1 MHIFSKNFH
10 SRNFT
15 KEVAC
20 IIQVAATLIILMLFT
35 ANGLS
40 QTFTEVSAT
49 LVGIQYGGS
58 VAWGDYD
65 DDNDLDILLV
75 GRGSASEP
83 YVAKLYRN
91 DGGRFVEVTVPFSP
105 VYNSSVAWGDYDNDG
120 DLDVL
125 LTGGANVG
133 SVTKV
138 YRNEKGNFVDIS
150 AALPGTFGSWVEW
163 GDFDNDGDLDILLTG
178 AVSDTNVVARIYRNQ
193 QGLFEDISAGL
204 QGVGGLCSAT
214 WGDYDNDGDLDILIT
229 GSTRRGSITKIYRN
243 DDGRFIDV
251 NAPLLA
257 LDEGN
262 AVWGDFDNDGD
273 QDILLTGFTGS
284 NNVTKV
290 YRNDAGNFVDILAGV
305 LIGARSSRA
314 AWGDFDNNGFLDIL
328 LTGFNLGSVTKIYKN
343 QDGHFQDINAQLVQV
358 SSGAVATGDF
368 DKDGDLDILLV
379 GSSTGGPVAKV
390 YQNNSTIA
398 NTVPITPQNLAA
410 TVSGNTV
417 ILRWSKSLDNQ
428 TAQDAL
434 SYNLRV
440 GITPGGSEIVSPM
453 ANPTTGYR
461 KIPKIGNTNNRNS
474 WTLKNL
480 PVGKYYWSVQAI
492 DHAYA
497 GSTFAPEQAFR
508 IGNQLPTVANPIM
521 DMTLTIGA
529 ASFTRNLNLVFTD
542 ADGDALS
549 FAANSSSP
557 NIADASISNNIITIT
572 PKAAGITTISV
583 QATDGFSN
591 PITVSFVVSVN
602 RPPVVANA
610 ISNQKIDVDGEPRV
624 INLDSAPAVFTD
636 PDGDRLSYTASSSN
650 TNVATAMIATSSLI
664 ISPKALGNS
673 SITVTAD
680 DNKGGIKSASFAVI
694 VDVPNYPSTLPLLH
708 SIEFPSHPKASEFQV
723 TDYQIVGLPGAS
735 ELGINE
741 VLAGSHRINWQAY
754 WDDGSVDSPDKFLIE
769 FNGSPI
775 FRFSAGRAFWII
787 RKGNLEINTTVNPA
801 PLNNNSEAEIV
812 DLHSGWNLITNPFW
826 KAIYWPAVMSYNNV
840 NNPNPIWE
848 YKGVS
853 GFSKSDSL
861 KPYVGYYWNNSDGID
876 TIRVPYRFLFPSS
889 ASNVKVEDMVWK
901 VNINLILGAYSDNVT
916 AFGVSVDASRGF
928 DKFDYSK
935 PRMLTTVL
943 PQVYFERPKWS
954 STYTSFATD
963 IRPEFEEQESWD
975 FDVQSE
981 QGEPV
986 KLTFSG
992 INRIPSHFAV
1002 YLIDPARASSL
1013 NLRED
1018 SLYNFTPAT
1027 DITKFTVRVGK
1038 AEALQEDLDALIP
1051 RKFALEQNFPNPF
1064 NPTTAIPITVPT
1076 TTEVKLKIYNLLGK
1090 EVKTLY
1096 SGRLDP
1102 GRHFF
1107 NWDGRDEI
1115 GNALGTGV
1123 YFYRVTT
1130 NTGFTFTKKMLLVK

>member
-1 MHIFSKNFH
+1 MHNYCKRFH

-15 KEVAC
+15 KETAV
-20 IIQVAATLIILMLFT
+20 IIQIVLTLIVLMFFT
-35 ANGLS
+35 ADGLS

-49 LVGIQYGGS
+49 LMGIQYGGS

-91 DGGRFVEVTVPFSP
+91 DGGRLVEVAAPFSP

-125 LTGGANVG
+125 LTGGANAG
-133 SVTKV
+133 LVTKV

-178 AVSDTNVVARIYRNQ
+178 AISDTNVVARIYRNQ
-193 QGLFEDISAGL
+193 QGLFEDVSAGL

-251 NAPLLA
+251 NASLLA
-257 LDEGN
+257 LKEGK

-273 QDILLTGFTGS
+273 LDILMAGLSGA
-284 NNVTKV
+284 NNVTKL
-290 YRNDAGNFVDILAGV
+290 YRNDAGSFVDILAIG
-305 LIGARSSRA
+305 LIGVRSCA
-314 AWGDFDNNGFLDIL
+314 TALGDFDNNGFLDIL
-328 LTGFNLGSVTKIYKN
+328 LTGFNQGDVTKIYKN
-343 QDGHFQDINAQLVQV
+343 PGGGFQDINAQLVQV

-398 NTVPITPQNLAA
+398 NTVPTTPQNLTA
-410 TVSGNTV
+410 TVNGSTV

-440 GITPGGSEIVSPM
+440 GSIPVGSEIVSPM

-461 KIPKIGNTNNRNS
+461 KIPKIGNTNHRNS

-508 IGNQLPTVANPIM
+508 IGNQPPNIAIPITN
-521 DMTLTIGA
+521 MTLTIGA
-529 ASFTRNLNLVFTD
+529 IPFTRNLNLVFTD

-557 NIADASISNNIITIT
+557 NIADASISNNTITIT
-572 PKAAGITTISV
+572 PKAAGIATISV

-591 PITVSFVVSVN
+591 PTAISFVVSVN
-602 RPPVVANA
+602 RSPVVANA
-610 ISNQKIDVDGEPRV
+610 ISNQKIDVDGEPRI
-624 INLDSAPAVFTD
+624 INLDSAPAVFAD
-636 PDGDRLSYTASSSN
+636 PDGDPLSYTANSSN
-650 TNVATAMIATSSLI
+650 TNVATAMIAASSLI
-664 ISPKALGNS
+664 IGPKALGNS
-673 SITVTAD
+673 SITVTAN
-680 DNKGGIKSASFAVI
+680 DNKGGIKSASFTVT

-708 SIEFPSHPKASEFQV
+708 TIEFPSHPKASEFQA

-754 WDDGSVDSPDKFLIE
+754 WDDGSDGPSDKFLVE
-769 FNGSPI
+769 FNGSSI
-775 FRFSAGRAFWII
+775 FKFSAGRAFWII
-787 RKGNLEINTTVNPA
+787 RKGNLEINTAVRSA
-801 PLNNNSEAEIV
+801 PLNSNSEAEII
-812 DLHSGWNLITNPFW
+812 DLHAGWNLITNPFL
-826 KAIYWPAVMSYNNV
+826 KVVYWPAVMSHNNV
-840 NNPNPIWE
+840 NNPNPLWE

-861 KPYVGYYWNNSDGID
+861 RPYVGYYWNNSGNIS
-876 TIRVPYRFLFPSS
+876 TIKIPYRLLFPSS
-889 ASNVKVEDMVWK
+889 ASYVKIEDMVWK
-901 VNINLILGAYSDNVT
+901 VNVSLMAESYSDNTT
-916 AFGVSVDASRGF
+916 AFGVSVDASRDL
-928 DKFDYSK
+928 DKFDYNK
-935 PRMLTTVL
+935 PRMLAAL
-943 PQVYFERPKWS
+943 PSVYFQRPKWNS
-954 STYTSFATD
+954 IYKSFATD
-963 IRPEFEEQESWD
+963 IRPEFGDKENWD
-975 FDVQSE
+975 FEVQSE
-981 QGEPV
+981 QREEL
-986 KLTFSG
+986 KLSFSG
-992 INRIPSHFAV
+992 IERVPAQFDV
-1002 YLIDPARASSL
+1002 YLIDEVRSRYV

-1018 SLYNFTPAT
+1018 SLYTFTPAA
-1027 DITKFTVRVGK
+1027 DISKFTVLVGK
-1038 AEALQEDLDALIP
+1038 AEAIKEQLESIP
-1051 RKFALEQNFPNPF
+1051 PKELSLGQNYPNPF
-1064 NPTTAIPITVPT
+1064 NPLTAIPVSVPI
-1076 TTEVKLKIYNLLGK
+1076 TTEVKLKVYDVLGK

-1096 SGRLDP
+1096 SGSLTP

-1107 NWDGRDEI
+1107 HWDGRDERR
-1115 GNALGTGV
+1115 NALATGV
-1123 YFYRVTT
+1123 YFYRLQAASLVQ
-1130 NTGFTFTKKMLLVK
+1130 TKKLILLR